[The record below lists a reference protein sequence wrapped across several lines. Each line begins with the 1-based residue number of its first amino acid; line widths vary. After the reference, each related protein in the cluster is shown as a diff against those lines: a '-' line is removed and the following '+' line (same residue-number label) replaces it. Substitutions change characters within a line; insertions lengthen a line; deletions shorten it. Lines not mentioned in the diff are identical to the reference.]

1 MIDNSAS
8 YLHVTPT
15 SVPLL
20 RKNNLRKRVISGHCR
35 PTFLAGAR
43 QMPLFLA
50 FCFFLF
56 AQSMAVVQA
65 NPPNDPDQRVITN
78 DTVNVRYT
86 PAGALKGSQPEGV
99 FGRTLT
105 DGTLAWLNGEPYAWY
120 KVDFDS
126 GVDGWVAH
134 VGLERIIPPTITS
147 VSPDPVTGSDSS
159 QRFIIYGEDFFPGA
173 TVRLRDI
180 TYNDGPYDKTP
191 TSHSGTRIE
200 IFANFTDQA
209 ADWTVEVINA
219 GTEFSEPYEFTVESP
234 YAEPTI
240 SSVSPT
246 SLYAWD
252 QLQEI
257 TVRGSDFT
265 PGKYG
270 GGSLRF
276 TDPDGDRYSSSSHP
290 ERIVEV
296 TTTRWRYEINVAGH
310 IGTWRVEVFNAD
322 GQQSNAKT
330 FQVTST
336 PRLEVNGIDS
346 RYAVASTPYN
356 PTIDITGSGFYAL
369 EHIVWTCEEPGG
381 TATCPDSPYTW
392 RPDDWDGKV
401 TIHSDSSA
409 TLSPSLLASGD
420 TPGRYH
426 WTANFSSPNGSE
438 QIPFKVD
445 LQLAAPHQTL
455 PDDGATIPSD
465 RVGMTWQPVPGAQAY
480 SVGLR
485 DTTSGQLLDVEL
497 VTDTLAMVPIIA
509 GHSYKWDVAAC
520 FSADDADDNVNCAVA
535 SRSANRSFTA
545 SSSQGPAPAIA
556 AVEPQSIPAAA
567 RLQSLHIYGEDF
579 PSGDQGYLR
588 FTDPDGSTY
597 LSTAYPTRL
606 GRISDTHWNYLIN
619 NDGHAGAWRVEV
631 VRADGRTSN
640 SATFQVVAPG
650 NLDTPILLEPTD
662 GAADVDPS
670 PTFTWEAVAGADR
683 YWLTVAERPED
694 LPTDPSSASCPACIV
709 SGTTD
714 GTTHTLQT
722 PFSNGGRQSELIRGK
737 EYHWQVQAFHSDGR
751 TSRFSDRSSFSVAV
765 GQAEQVGLEV
775 VVEGNP
781 DAFHL
786 ESQPS
791 GISCGDACNAQF
803 HVGSVVILTPTP
815 NSDSAT
821 INYPAQ
827 CEVIGNACKVVV
839 NDDMTLTVRYLE
851 RPTIAED
858 QERTDVTE
866 LQGMVLGKTAVVA
879 THGWVPDPNDPQIM
893 ETLTSQIC
901 SRLGMEQTEGFVR
914 DKFTRV
920 CHDGET
926 DVWYFDWTT
935 SANVSSL
942 LTVSSDQDSQLRANE
957 RIAWEQG
964 LIDGRRILGR
974 WLSVAQYEHVHL
986 IAYSAG
992 AGVIDEAA
1000 KEIFASPD
1008 VDSSIHLTF
1017 LDAYDRNARQSES
1030 SPQFQLSRYGQYSTQ
1045 YIPCLPWSQECGF
1058 VQTYHADWIDNF
1070 VDTRLVDSLAAGSVS
1085 VNVGRDRTRLL
1096 LRSAFNIDVTPTT
1109 DGCRNADE
1117 KKPSCRHN
1125 RPVRVY
1131 GKSIDQQS
1139 SLMPGH
1145 DEADPIDYQSGLGFE
1160 LSVAAAGVDGDYG
1173 GYLVDLKEAFPR
1185 GAGCSY
1191 DGDCFVYLTPNDE
1204 LSDAI
1209 WQVRASE
1216 WQNLTIPTQSDG
1228 AELTLSDDPEM
1239 LWEYLTLD
1247 VVGVLVLLEQEAA
1260 SAPSPELSI
1269 RASSSPSL
1277 AGDVQRNSSYIEVQV
1292 DTLTPSNTLLF
1303 ELDFRQAGE
1312 ALLNV
1317 FIDGTAR
1324 RNIDQRFRGAVGDA
1338 QLEEVYVGEL
1348 PSGTHRVGFRLDGF
1362 SGSPEGVSITNVRLG
1377 WVDVA
1382 GVMPLVLSVD
1392 GTGRGRVLLN
1402 PGDEVCTDAC
1412 SVGLAN
1418 GTAVALTA
1426 EPDPGSVFVG
1436 WSGHQDCADGEVLVT
1451 EGTSC
1456 RATFELRD
1464 TDSDGVPDLVDNCP
1478 AVDNAEQIDSDNDGV
1493 GDACEGGRVVVSGVG
1508 SALGGVVPETQIVP
1522 LGEVA
1527 TFEVVAEDGYQ
1538 VVPKVWGSCPLGG
1551 WTAGRWSTGPVSRD
1565 CFVHFGFGPQRI
1577 DRQISQ
1583 LSVSSSGIEADASS
1597 SAPVLTPDG
1606 NLVAFYSGAS
1616 SLVSGE
1622 SGGGPDGNGSDDVFL
1637 YDRSTGLTARVS
1649 LGDDEQE
1656 GNGNS
1661 RYPSI
1666 SSDGALVAFESKAE
1680 NLVGGDINGETDIFV
1695 RDVGSGTTRLVSRTS
1710 SGAQGQGDSYRPSI
1724 SADGSA
1730 VAFHSTSRF
1739 HTDGSSGGRY
1749 QVFIRELDSS
1759 SVELVSVAPDGDAG
1773 IGHSSNAGIS
1783 RDGRYIVFQS
1793 EAYLV
1798 EGVSNDHERVYR
1810 RDRSTRRTIHV
1821 SRTSAGG
1828 EENEDS
1834 GDASVSADGQFV
1846 AFESRASNLVPGDT
1860 NGERDVFVRDILGNQ
1875 TILVSVALSG
1885 GAANGYSGDPKIS
1898 PDGRYVVFESNATNL
1913 VEDPPQVR
1921 GVYRRDLQTGTT
1933 VLLSKAE
1940 DGIAPNGDS
1949 SNPAISQTGNLVVF
1963 ESNATNLVVDDTN
1976 GWRDI
1981 FIWNQEG
1988 LVDDA
1993 DGDGIANADDTCPE
2007 VAAQDQTDSDGDG
2020 QGDACDPDDDAD
2032 GVLDLVD
2039 AFPLDPS
2046 EQKDTDLDGQGD
2058 HSDSDDDND
2067 NVPDERDTAPQD
2079 ANLPAGTIRI
2089 QLQPGTNLI
2098 GYAAGVPPV
2107 HRTCADLMADI
2118 GPDSGLRLSGPSAG
2132 NAALEQCL
2140 LPGSSFDIL
2149 AGRGY
2154 AVYVTV
2160 ERDLLLYDDQMC
2172 VNLQLEPGTHLI
2184 GYPSPAA
2191 GLGCFAWLRSLGP
2204 TAANAIRRLDAET
2217 QRYETCA
2224 FDHSVQ
2230 PPAPAGVDFPIQPGE
2245 GYLLDLQQPTE
2256 LMLGVC
2262 P

>member
-964 LIDGRRILGR
+964 LIDGRRI
-974 WLSVAQYEHVHL
+974 W
-986 IAYSAG
+986 
-992 AGVIDEAA
+992 
-1000 KEIFASPD
+1000 
-1008 VDSSIHLTF
+1008 
-1017 LDAYDRNARQSES
+1017 
-1030 SPQFQLSRYGQYSTQ
+1030 
-1045 YIPCLPWSQECGF
+1045 
-1058 VQTYHADWIDNF
+1058 
-1070 VDTRLVDSLAAGSVS
+1070 
-1085 VNVGRDRTRLL
+1085 
-1096 LRSAFNIDVTPTT
+1096 
-1109 DGCRNADE
+1109 
-1117 KKPSCRHN
+1117 
-1125 RPVRVY
+1125 
-1131 GKSIDQQS
+1131 
-1139 SLMPGH
+1139 
-1145 DEADPIDYQSGLGFE
+1145 
-1160 LSVAAAGVDGDYG
+1160 
-1173 GYLVDLKEAFPR
+1173 
-1185 GAGCSY
+1185 
-1191 DGDCFVYLTPNDE
+1191 
-1204 LSDAI
+1204 
-1209 WQVRASE
+1209 
-1216 WQNLTIPTQSDG
+1216 
-1228 AELTLSDDPEM
+1228 
-1239 LWEYLTLD
+1239 
-1247 VVGVLVLLEQEAA
+1247 
-1260 SAPSPELSI
+1260 
-1269 RASSSPSL
+1269 
-1277 AGDVQRNSSYIEVQV
+1277 
-1292 DTLTPSNTLLF
+1292 
-1303 ELDFRQAGE
+1303 
-1312 ALLNV
+1312 
-1317 FIDGTAR
+1317 
-1324 RNIDQRFRGAVGDA
+1324 
-1338 QLEEVYVGEL
+1338 
-1348 PSGTHRVGFRLDGF
+1348 
-1362 SGSPEGVSITNVRLG
+1362 
-1377 WVDVA
+1377 
-1382 GVMPLVLSVD
+1382 
-1392 GTGRGRVLLN
+1392 
-1402 PGDEVCTDAC
+1402 
-1412 SVGLAN
+1412 
-1418 GTAVALTA
+1418 
-1426 EPDPGSVFVG
+1426 
-1436 WSGHQDCADGEVLVT
+1436 
-1451 EGTSC
+1451 
-1456 RATFELRD
+1456 
-1464 TDSDGVPDLVDNCP
+1464 
-1478 AVDNAEQIDSDNDGV
+1478 
-1493 GDACEGGRVVVSGVG
+1493 
-1508 SALGGVVPETQIVP
+1508 
-1522 LGEVA
+1522 
-1527 TFEVVAEDGYQ
+1527 
-1538 VVPKVWGSCPLGG
+1538 
-1551 WTAGRWSTGPVSRD
+1551 
-1565 CFVHFGFGPQRI
+1565 
-1577 DRQISQ
+1577 
-1583 LSVSSSGIEADASS
+1583 
-1597 SAPVLTPDG
+1597 
-1606 NLVAFYSGAS
+1606 
-1616 SLVSGE
+1616 
-1622 SGGGPDGNGSDDVFL
+1622 
-1637 YDRSTGLTARVS
+1637 
-1649 LGDDEQE
+1649 
-1656 GNGNS
+1656 
-1661 RYPSI
+1661 
-1666 SSDGALVAFESKAE
+1666 
-1680 NLVGGDINGETDIFV
+1680 VGGCQ
-1695 RDVGSGTTRLVSRTS
+1695 SRS
-1710 SGAQGQGDSYRPSI
+1710 MSMSI
-1724 SADGSA
+1724 
-1730 VAFHSTSRF
+1730 
-1739 HTDGSSGGRY
+1739 
-1749 QVFIRELDSS
+1749 
-1759 SVELVSVAPDGDAG
+1759 
-1773 IGHSSNAGIS
+1773 
-1783 RDGRYIVFQS
+1783 
-1793 EAYLV
+1793 
-1798 EGVSNDHERVYR
+1798 
-1810 RDRSTRRTIHV
+1810 
-1821 SRTSAGG
+1821 
-1828 EENEDS
+1828 
-1834 GDASVSADGQFV
+1834 
-1846 AFESRASNLVPGDT
+1846 
-1860 NGERDVFVRDILGNQ
+1860 
-1875 TILVSVALSG
+1875 
-1885 GAANGYSGDPKIS
+1885 
-1898 PDGRYVVFESNATNL
+1898 
-1913 VEDPPQVR
+1913 
-1921 GVYRRDLQTGTT
+1921 
-1933 VLLSKAE
+1933 
-1940 DGIAPNGDS
+1940 
-1949 SNPAISQTGNLVVF
+1949 
-1963 ESNATNLVVDDTN
+1963 
-1976 GWRDI
+1976 
-1981 FIWNQEG
+1981 
-1988 LVDDA
+1988 
-1993 DGDGIANADDTCPE
+1993 
-2007 VAAQDQTDSDGDG
+2007 
-2020 QGDACDPDDDAD
+2020 
-2032 GVLDLVD
+2032 
-2039 AFPLDPS
+2039 
-2046 EQKDTDLDGQGD
+2046 
-2058 HSDSDDDND
+2058 
-2067 NVPDERDTAPQD
+2067 
-2079 ANLPAGTIRI
+2079 
-2089 QLQPGTNLI
+2089 
-2098 GYAAGVPPV
+2098 
-2107 HRTCADLMADI
+2107 
-2118 GPDSGLRLSGPSAG
+2118 
-2132 NAALEQCL
+2132 
-2140 LPGSSFDIL
+2140 
-2149 AGRGY
+2149 
-2154 AVYVTV
+2154 
-2160 ERDLLLYDDQMC
+2160 
-2172 VNLQLEPGTHLI
+2172 
-2184 GYPSPAA
+2184 
-2191 GLGCFAWLRSLGP
+2191 
-2204 TAANAIRRLDAET
+2204 
-2217 QRYETCA
+2217 
-2224 FDHSVQ
+2224 
-2230 PPAPAGVDFPIQPGE
+2230 
-2245 GYLLDLQQPTE
+2245 
-2256 LMLGVC
+2256 
-2262 P
+2262 